1 VIARRAAGG
10 LGFLAVLSVAGC
22 AKPAASPGASPAS
35 AATAGPAGAS
45 GPRVVLPSG
54 TPITVEVAVTDQEKA
69 QGLMFRESMPKDAG
83 MVFPFDGL
91 EIRPFWMKNCH
102 FPLDMIYTTRDG
114 TIVDVLK
121 NVPPCGPDPAPCDNV
136 TPKAKSDTV
145 LEVNAGVAD
154 ANGAVPGAKLKWM
167 GIPGR

>member
-1 VIARRAAGG
+1 VIDPRAAGG
-10 LGFLAVLSVAGC
+10 LGFLALL
-22 AKPAASPGASPAS
+22 S
-35 AATAGPAGAS
+35 AAACSNAAT
-45 GPRVVLPSG
+45 GPRVILPSG
-54 TPITVEVAVTDQEKA
+54 TAITVEVAATDQEKT

-102 FPLDMIYTTRDG
+102 FPLDMIYATKDG

-121 NVPPCGPDPAPCDNV
+121 NVPPCAPDPAPCINV
-136 TPKAKSDTV
+136 TPKAKADTV

>member
-1 VIARRAAGG
+1 VIDRRAAGG
-10 LGFLAVLSVAGC
+10 LGLLAVLSAVAC
-22 AKPAASPGASPAS
+22 SKPATSPGASSAS
-35 AATAGPAGAS
+35 AATSGPAAAS
-45 GPRVVLPSG
+45 GPRIVLPSG
-54 TPITVEVAVTDQEKA
+54 TAITVEIAVTDQEKA

-83 MVFPFDGL
+83 MVFPFDDL

-102 FPLDMIYTTRDG
+102 FSLDLIYATKDG
-114 TIVDVLK
+114 TIVDVLR
-121 NVPPCGPDPAPCDNV
+121 NVPPCAPDPAPCDNV

-154 ANGAVPGAKLKWM
+154 ANGAVPGANLTWV

>member
-1 VIARRAAGG
+1 VIDPRAAGG
-10 LGFLAVLSVAGC
+10 FGFLALVA
-22 AKPAASPGASPAS
+22 AAACSNAP
-35 AATAGPAGAS
+35 S
-45 GPRVVLPSG
+45 GPRVILPSG
-54 TPITVEVAVTDQEKA
+54 TAITVEVAATDQEKA

-102 FPLDMIYTTRDG
+102 FPLDMIYATKDG

-121 NVPPCGPDPAPCDNV
+121 NVPPCAPDPGPCENV
-136 TPKAKSDTV
+136 TPRAKADTV

-154 ANGAVPGAKLKWM
+154 AQGAIPGAKLTFLS
-167 GIPGR
+167 IPGR

>member
-1 VIARRAAGG
+1 MRRAGRIAAALLAGAC
-10 LGFLAVLSVAGC
+10 LAGFDGC
-22 AKPAASPGASPAS
+22 GTPSSPSASSPA
-35 AATAGPAGAS
+35 PA

-54 TPITVEVAVTDQEKA
+54 AVITVELARTDAEKA

-83 MVFPFDGL
+83 MVFLFEGL
-91 EIRPFWMKNCH
+91 QIRPFWMKNCH
-102 FPLDMIYTTRDG
+102 FPLDLVYATKDG

-121 NVPPCGPDPAPCDNV
+121 SVPPCAPDPAPCLNV

-154 ANGAVPGAKLKWM
+154 ANGAVVGAKLKWL